1 MVFSYL
7 TKVKLPQNLW
17 KTFEVEEAA

>member
-7 TKVKLPQNLW
+7 TKVKMPQNLW
-17 KTFEVEEAA
+17 KTFEVEEAV